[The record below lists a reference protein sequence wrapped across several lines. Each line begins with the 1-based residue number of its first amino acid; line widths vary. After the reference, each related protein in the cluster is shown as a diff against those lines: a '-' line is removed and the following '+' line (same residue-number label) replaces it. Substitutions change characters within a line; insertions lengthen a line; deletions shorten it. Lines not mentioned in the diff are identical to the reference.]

1 MTIGIRRVL
10 FGVGLVLA
18 LGLAANGVLGGVS
31 QLPAT
36 HTPGEHV
43 QTYAQFS
50 FGIFGILLPVAIL
63 TRRFVRVTVG
73 CWTVAVTV
81 AGATAPVVW
90 GRTSAAIGVGSG
102 AASAAVA
109 LGIAW
114 LLRVGAARGAHALDS
129 TT

>member
-1 MTIGIRRVL
+1 MTIGTRRVL

-18 LGLAANGVLGGVS
+18 LGLAANGLLGGAS
-31 QLPAT
+31 QLQAM
-36 HTPGEHV
+36 
-43 QTYAQFS
+43 
-50 FGIFGILLPVAIL
+50 
-63 TRRFVRVTVG
+63 
-73 CWTVAVTV
+73 

-90 GRTSAAIGVGSG
+90 GRTSAAIGVVSG